1 MFAYF
6 EYLLSFVA
14 EFFDSEMLKLEN
26 LNYGDTSPTT
36 VIFQRLSVI
45 VVDIIYFLGVREWV

>member
-6 EYLLSFVA
+6 EYLLSFFA
-14 EFFDSEMLKLEN
+14 EYFDKEIVKIEN
-26 LNYGDTSPTT
+26 LNYAESSV

-45 VVDIIYFLGVREWV
+45 VVDVIYFLGVRE

>member
-6 EYLLSFVA
+6 EYLLSTVANFV
-14 EFFDSEMLKLEN
+14 DPEMLNIEN
-26 LNYGDTSPTT
+26 LNYAETSV

-45 VVDIIYFLGVREWV
+45 FVDFVYFLGVCE